1 MTDALPPPP
10 SGPPPPAVA
19 LAAAPT
25 TGAKLPRPFVAV
37 VGYTLRA
44 CLPVKRWFGVL
55 LPCVGA
61 LLFGWLTQ
69 IDARA
74 DASAFADVAEGGLFR
89 LILPLTCLVIG
100 DAVLGAD
107 VRSGTFPL
115 TWLSP
120 VPFRVIVAGRWLGGW
135 LVALVTLVP
144 AMALATLVAGVPEA
158 AGPMAVAAAAGASAY
173 IALFLLIGVL
183 VRRSAL
189 WSLAIVLL
197 GEWLLG
203 TPLTGIAL
211 VSPLWEAQQAFA
223 GLWEYGDLIARSGM
237 PSGWGAV
244 LRLAI
249 LTLVALAI
257 ATWRVAHMRPL
268 GGDD

>member
-1 MTDALPPPP
+1 MSEVPAPPVGPPP
-10 SGPPPPAVA
+10 SRRDPDAPRA
-19 LAAAPT
+19 LAP
-25 TGAKLPRPFVAV
+25 PFVAV
-37 VGYTLRA
+37 VAYTLRA
-44 CLPVKRWFGVL
+44 CLPAKRWFGVL
-55 LPCVGA
+55 LPCAGA
-61 LLFGWLTQ
+61 LLFGWLTHVNT
-69 IDARA
+69 D
-74 DASAFADVAEGGLFR
+74 SAEQAFSDVAEAGLFR
-89 LILPLTCLVIG
+89 LILPLTCLIIG

-144 AMALATLVAGVPEA
+144 AMALAPLIAGVPEA
-158 AGPMAVAAAAGASAY
+158 VGPMAIAAAAGAAAY

-203 TPLTGIAL
+203 TTLTGIAQ
-211 VSPLWEAQQAFA
+211 VSPLWEAQQVFA
-223 GLWEYGDLIARSGM
+223 GLWDDGDLLLRSGIA
-237 PSGWGAV
+237 SGNGAIV
-244 LRLAI
+244 RLLI
-249 LTLVALAI
+249 ITLVGLAL
-257 ATWRVAHMRPL
+257 ATWRLGRMRPI

>member
-1 MTDALPPPP
+1 MTDAVPPVVAAPPP
-10 SGPPPPAVA
+10 SAGAA
-19 LAAAPT
+19 LP
-25 TGAKLPRPFVAV
+25 GPFVAV

-44 CLPVKRWFGVL
+44 CLPVKRWFGIL

-61 LLFGWLTQ
+61 LLFGWLAQVNLGSDVTGL
-69 IDARA
+69 
-74 DASAFADVAEGGLFR
+74 ADVAEGGLFR
-89 LILPLTCLVIG
+89 LILPLTCLIIG

-107 VRSGTFPL
+107 VRAGTFPL

-144 AMALATLVAGVPEA
+144 AMALSTVVAGVPAA

-173 IALFLLIGVL
+173 IGLFLMIGVL

-203 TPLTGIAL
+203 TELTGIAL
-211 VSPLWEAQQAFA
+211 ISPLWEALQVFA
-223 GLWEYGDLIARSGM
+223 GLWEDGGLIERSGM

-244 LRLAI
+244 LRLAAI
-249 LTLVALAI
+249 TLVTLGL

-268 GGDD
+268 AGDD